1 MPDIASEPLSA
12 CDVVAGKA
20 KPGGLP
26 GLVRSDRRQ
35 SVVDR
40 SPRTSAKAPAAA
52 AIATATS
59 DLFGLPPSTEGAISR
74 RLFFFLPAR
83 LAIFQ
88 TAQPTIAF
96 RLLITLMKIRYPPYP
111 SANPQKKC
119 PGPAGGH
126 GPGTGRGHIPLC

>member
-1 MPDIASEPLSA
+1 
-12 CDVVAGKA
+12 
-20 KPGGLP
+20 
-26 GLVRSDRRQ
+26 
-35 SVVDR
+35 
-40 SPRTSAKAPAAA
+40 KAPAAT

-111 SANPQKKC
+111 SANPQRNVRGRRGGAA
-119 PGPAGGH
+119 PGGGRGPARFRECAPAGERA
-126 GPGTGRGHIPLC
+126 TMS